1 MVVSLLWQVA
11 AVVHVFCM
19 WALYASPP
27 HHTVAQL
34 PARFPADP
42 FFYEFFLTHPVFISL
57 DHLCSILKA
66 TYSGRYQ
73 HSQEN
78 VTQIVVVLDDGSE
91 EEDVDAGNGEDSS
104 TDATKRK

>member
-1 MVVSLLWQVA
+1 MVVLT
-11 AVVHVFCM
+11 AVVAVVVRTCVKYVGSVC
-19 WALYASPP
+19 LPP
-27 HHTVAQL
+27 HHTVAHL

-66 TYSGRYQ
+66 TYSGSYQ
-73 HSQEN
+73 YSQEN
-78 VTQIVVVLDDGSE
+78 VTQIVVVLDDGSD
-91 EEDVDAGNGEDSS
+91 EEDVDAGKGEDSS